1 MSKVYYIKD
10 DQLCHGYTRPFDRN
24 QGYARRTSNNPP
36 RSTNTKSSSKKS
48 SSTVSKY
55 SVTEIKKMISN
66 WIRNEEHFYD
76 EFRIVGVEIAG
87 DFINFFVHYPNNLD
101 MTIPYYGYSIE
112 YLERFK

>member
-1 MSKVYYIKD
+1 MSKVYYIQD
-10 DQLCHGYTRPFDRN
+10 DQLCHGYVRKITNAVMNTSRRVAN
-24 QGYARRTSNNPP
+24 QG
-36 RSTNTKSSSKKS
+36 STNTKSSSKKS

-87 DFINFFVHYPNNLD
+87 DFVNFLVHYPNNLD